1 MIPASVREEYSRRL
15 SFTCGR
21 CDARSK
27 LYSVRFAGV
36 GVYLAVELMLR
47 SPPGSALGQDLRDE
61 FSFHSGHRPFESG
74 GRERQD
80 EPNSADIDVAD

>member
-1 MIPASVREEYSRRL
+1 VREEYSRRL

-21 CDARSK
+21 CDARSTSH
-27 LYSVRFAGV
+27 SVRFAGC

-47 SPPGSALGQDLRDE
+47 SPPGSASGQELRDE
-61 FSFHSGHRPFESG
+61 SSFHSGHRLFNSG